1 MSEEGRMSD
10 RPKREDYAN
19 IVGGFSWI
27 GYTRAMDAY
36 ADAMEA
42 ENTLLD
48 DCIGELCDE
57 RDWYSDRLD
66 EHQRAREQDQARID
80 EIEEQLNRAVDVLR
94 SYKEEHDSKRIA
106 DSDSDYDECNCGL
119 CKAAVAALDEY
130 DEGAKP

>member
-1 MSEEGRMSD
+1 MSEAKCVCTLAQRT
-10 RPKREDYAN
+10 
-19 IVGGFSWI
+19 VGDGCEVCNPR
-27 GYTRAMDAY
+27 RALELAKETITALD
-36 ADAMEA
+36 A
-42 ENTLLD
+42 ENTMLD
-48 DCIGELCDE
+48 ACIGELCEE

-66 EHQRAREQDQARID
+66 EHQHAREQDQARID

-94 SYKEEHDSKRIA
+94 SYKEEHDSKMIA